1 MSDTQTVTLPRSRP
15 VPPSPTD
22 PIWRPTSAPRARVGP
37 ADTLTARPAA
47 DSDRRPWLRV
57 RFGLLAKII
66 LFLAAVLV
74 PLAGVTAYVSVDALR
89 ERMTEEF
96 TSKGSAIASSLASS
110 SEDLIINRDAST
122 VQAMVDRVP
131 EIGPSVAYAMVYD
144 PQRTLIAHTFAPLV
158 PAGLIEQ
165 NVVPGDAKTQVRH
178 VQYAHPVTGA
188 MHEII
193 DIGVPMLGGTLG
205 TVRVGMNKAIINAAA
220 AQATT
225 RLLLVFASA
234 AAVAVAAA
242 VLFARRI
249 TRPVSRLVRTAQR
262 VGQGDL
268 SETVPVTSGD
278 EIGQL
283 SETFNQSIVRLRSLV
298 QTEAERDEEKKKRE
312 DLQRNITRFLDT
324 VTEVSQGDLTKRGE
338 VTSDVL
344 GNVVDAINVMVVEIG
359 TIIGDVRQAA
369 LRVSRGS
376 HEMIASAGQ
385 MATGA
390 QAQSREALSMA
401 GAVEELTASVRRVAE
416 IAEASA
422 VAARQALEASQKG
435 DVAVRDSLEGMQR
448 IRGEVQ
454 SIAKK
459 IKSLGDRS
467 LEISAI
473 VNTIEDIASQT
484 NLLALNAAIE
494 AAGAGEAGL
503 RFAVVADEVR
513 KLAERS
519 AKATKDIATLIK
531 SVQAETH
538 EAIVVMEQGTQE
550 VETGYRVT
558 VQAGDSLK
566 DIATISQK
574 SAELAHEI
582 SRATQQ
588 QVRGAEGVAS
598 AVQSIASV
606 AVQTEQGVLKSR
618 KTVDELARL
627 AEELTAN
634 LARFKL
640 AAS

>member
-1 MSDTQTVTLPRSRP
+1 VAT
-15 VPPSPTD
+15 
-22 PIWRPTSAPRARVGP
+22 
-37 ADTLTARPAA
+37 ADTLTTRAALAESAR
-47 DSDRRPWLRV
+47 RRWLRV
-57 RFGLLAKII
+57 GLLAKII
-66 LFLAAVLV
+66 LFLAAVLI
-74 PLAGVTAYVSVDALR
+74 PLAAVTAYVSVDALR
-89 ERMTEEF
+89 DRMTEEF
-96 TSKGSAIASSLASS
+96 TSKGSAIANSLASS
-110 SEDLIINRDAST
+110 SEDLIVNRDAST
-122 VQAMVDRVP
+122 VQSAVDRVP
-131 EIGPSVAYAMVYD
+131 GIGGVAYAMVYD
-144 PQRTLIAHTFAPLV
+144 PQRTLIAHTFSPLV

-165 NVVPGDAKTQVRH
+165 NLVPGDARAQVRH
-178 VQYAHPVTGA
+178 VRYAHPVTGA
-188 MHEII
+188 TREII
-193 DIGVPMLGGTLG
+193 DIGVPVLAGTLG
-205 TVRVGMNKAIINAAA
+205 TVRVGMDKAIIDADVTRTAIWILGVFGIVAAIA
-220 AQATT
+220 V
-225 RLLLVFASA
+225 L
-234 AAVAVAAA
+234 AAVF
-242 VLFARRI
+242 FARRI
-249 TRPVSRLVRTAQR
+249 TRPISRLVRTAQR

-268 SETVPVTSGD
+268 SETVPVTSSD

-298 QTEAERDEEKKKRE
+298 HTEGERDEEKRKRE

-344 GNVVDAINVMVVEIG
+344 GNVVDAINVMVEEIG

-369 LRVSRGS
+369 LRVARGS
-376 HEMIASAGQ
+376 HEMITSSGQ
-385 MATGA
+385 MAIGA
-390 QAQSREALSMA
+390 QAQSREATSMA
-401 GAVEELTASVRRVAE
+401 GSVKELTASVRRVAE

-435 DVAVRDSLEGMQR
+435 DLAVRNSLEGMQR

-454 SIAKK
+454 AISKK

-467 LEISAI
+467 LEISEI
-473 VNTIEDIASQT
+473 VNTIEEIASQT

-519 AKATKDIATLIK
+519 AKATKDIAALIK

-550 VETGYRVT
+550 VEAGYRVT

-566 DIATISQK
+566 DIATISEK
-574 SAELAHEI
+574 SAELAQDI

-588 QVRGAEGVAS
+588 QVRGAESVAS
-598 AVQSIASV
+598 AVQSIAGV
-606 AVQTEQGVLKSR
+606 AVQTEQGVLQSR

-627 AEELTAN
+627 AEELTAS

-640 AAS
+640 ATS

>member
-1 MSDTQTVTLPRSRP
+1 VAT
-15 VPPSPTD
+15 
-22 PIWRPTSAPRARVGP
+22 
-37 ADTLTARPAA
+37 AA
-47 DSDRRPWLRV
+47 DRPSWRRF

-74 PLAGVTAYVSVDALR
+74 PLAAVTAYVSVDALR
-89 ERMTEEF
+89 SQMTEEF
-96 TSKGSAIASSLASS
+96 TSKGSAIANRLASS

-122 VQAMVDRVP
+122 VQSEVDRVA
-131 EIGPSVAYAMVYD
+131 EIGGVAYVMVYD
-144 PQRTLIAHTFAPLV
+144 PQRTLIAHTFSPIV
-158 PAGLIEQ
+158 PAGLVEQ
-165 NVVPGDAKTQVRH
+165 NLVPGDARAQVRH

-188 MHEII
+188 MREII
-193 DIGVPMLGGTLG
+193 DIGVPMLGGTVG
-205 TVRVGMNKAIINAAA
+205 TVRVGMNKTIIEATVAKTAGGILIVFGIAAA
-220 AQATT
+220 AAVVIA
-225 RLLLVFASA
+225 VF
-234 AAVAVAAA
+234 
-242 VLFARRI
+242 FARRI
-249 TRPVSRLVRTAQR
+249 TRPIARLVRTAQR

-268 SETVPVTSGD
+268 SQTVPVTSSD

-283 SETFNQSIVRLRSLV
+283 SETFNNSIVRLRSLV
-298 QTEAERDEEKKKRE
+298 QTEAERDDEKRKRE
-312 DLQRNITRFLDT
+312 ELQRNITRFLDT

-344 GNVVDAINVMVVEIG
+344 GNVVDAINVMVEEIG

-369 LRVSRGS
+369 LRVSRS
-376 HEMIASAGQ
+376 SQEMIATSGQ

-390 QAQSREALSMA
+390 QAQSREAKSMA
-401 GAVEELTASVRRVAE
+401 GAVEELSASVRQVAK
-416 IAEASA
+416 IAEDSA
-422 VAARQALEASQKG
+422 GAARRTLEASQKG
-435 DVAVRDSLEGMQR
+435 DQAVRNSLDGMQR

-454 SIAKK
+454 SISKK

-473 VNTIEDIASQT
+473 VNTIEEIASQT

-519 AKATKDIATLIK
+519 AKATKDIAALIK

-550 VETGYRVT
+550 VEAGYRVT

-566 DIATISQK
+566 DIATISEK
-574 SAELAHEI
+574 SAELAQDI

-588 QVRGAEGVAS
+588 QVRGAESVAT
-598 AVQSIASV
+598 AVKSIAGV
-606 AVQTEQGVLKSR
+606 AVQTEQGVLHGR
-618 KTVDELARL
+618 RTVDELARL

-634 LARFKL
+634 LSRFKL
-640 AAS
+640 GST